1 MKQLDDIRALMG
13 QKGVD
18 ALIVPSVD
26 PHGSEYVAEHWRER
40 AFISAFTGSA
50 GTAVITKNGGG
61 VWTDSR
67 YFLQASEQLKQ
78 SGLELMKDGELDT
91 PTINRWLGQTLKR
104 GSRVAINPEM
114 IGVNDFRSMEAELKG
129 YGIELYTEFDFID
142 AVWKNRPAIP
152 DSKTILLD
160 ERYSGESTQDKL
172 ARIRRDIKEAGANT
186 LLLTDLGDVAWI
198 YNMRGAD
205 IAYNP
210 EIIAN
215 AVITLDGG
223 YLFTWKEKVT
233 ADMRAYL
240 EKAGIEIR
248 DYYDTAKTLAALTDN
263 DCIAIDPQ
271 KCNYALYK
279 AIPASTRTIEMAS
292 PVFMTKCVKNE
303 TELAGTFTAMHRDG
317 VALTRFFMWLET
329 EMKAKHKVT
338 ELDVARSLHFFRVQ
352 QGAKDESFG
361 TIAGYGPHGAIVH
374 YEADEDSNATLFDDS
389 FLLLDSGGQYM
400 GEENGRPFAGTTDIT
415 RTVALGRPTEQMKR
429 DYTLV
434 LKGHLALGHQLFPY
448 GTRGAQ
454 LDAIARQFLW
464 NDELHYGHGTGH
476 GVGHFLN
483 CHEGPQSIRL
493 NEVPAI
499 LRPGMIVSNEPG
511 IYRAGVH
518 GVRIENLVTVAEY
531 PNNVNEFGHFLHFRA
546 LTLFPYD
553 KSSIDIRM
561 LTPEELL
568 QINSYHTYVFREL
581 SPLLNDSEREW
592 LKEKCQKM

>member
-1 MKQLDDIRALMG
+1 MKQLNDIRALMA
-13 QKGVD
+13 QRKVD

-50 GTAVITKNGGG
+50 GTAVITLKGGC

-67 YFLQASEQLKQ
+67 YFLQAGEQLKL
-78 SGLELMKDGELDT
+78 SGLALMKDGEMDT

-114 IGVNDFRSMEAELKG
+114 IGVNDFRSMEAELRG

-142 AVWKNRPAIP
+142 AVWRNRPAIP

-160 ERYSGESTQDKL
+160 ERYSGESTTDKL
-172 ARIRRDIKEAGANT
+172 ARIRRDMQEAGANT

-215 AVITLDGG
+215 AIITLDGG
-223 YLFTWKEKVT
+223 YLFTWAEKVT
-233 ADMRAYL
+233 PDMRAYL

-248 DYYDTAKTLAALTDN
+248 DYYDTALTLATLTGEDS
-263 DCIAIDPQ
+263 IAIDPA
-271 KCNYALYK
+271 KCNYALFK
-279 AIPASTRTIEMAS
+279 AIPAATRIIEMAS

-329 EMKAKHKVT
+329 EMKADHKVT
-338 ELDVARSLHFFRVQ
+338 ELDVARSLHFYREQ

-374 YEADEDSNATLFDDS
+374 YEADEESNATLFKES

-553 KSSIDIRM
+553 KASIDIRM

-581 SPLLNDSEREW
+581 SPLLNEAEREW
-592 LKEKCQKM
+592 LREKCQKM